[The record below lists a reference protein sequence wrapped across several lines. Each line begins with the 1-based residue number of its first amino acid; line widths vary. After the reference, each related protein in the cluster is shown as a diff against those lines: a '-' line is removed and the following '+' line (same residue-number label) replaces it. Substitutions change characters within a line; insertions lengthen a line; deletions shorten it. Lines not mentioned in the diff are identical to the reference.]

1 MYHKDSV
8 IQWDSLAKILTIW
21 QRQKDEAGGPAHFST
36 VFCKMITT
44 VLSLSFTNGCE
55 QTTAI
60 FDFPYGV
67 VKATTKHLTLGFSKN
82 NYHRL
87 N

>member
-55 QTTAI
+55 QTTTI

-67 VKATTKHLTLGFSKN
+67 VNATTKHLTLGC
-82 NYHRL
+82 HRL